1 MAVPAQAIQASRP
14 DVELIGISKSFG
26 SFKAVNTISFSIQQG
41 EFFSLLG
48 PSGCGKSTTLRMI
61 SGFEFPDAG
70 EIRIGGQSMAGIP
83 PYRRATN
90 MVFQRLALF
99 PHMTVLD
106 NVAFGLTVKKLSRSE
121 IAKRCKE
128 ALDLIQLA
136 QLAERFPAQLSG
148 GQQQRVAL
156 ARALVNRPRVLLLD
170 EPLGALD
177 LKLRLQMQLELKR
190 IQRELGTTFVFV
202 THDQG
207 EAMTMSDRIA
217 VMDHGIVAQLGTPQE
232 IYDRPRTR
240 FVAGFIGDANLLEG
254 QVTAISPD
262 GAVLTVAG
270 MPIRVPAVAGLANG
284 ANAGV
289 SLRHERIKVG

>member
-121 IAKRCKE
+121 IAKR
-128 ALDLIQLA
+128 
-136 QLAERFPAQLSG
+136 
-148 GQQQRVAL
+148 
-156 ARALVNRPRVLLLD
+156 
-170 EPLGALD
+170 
-177 LKLRLQMQLELKR
+177 
-190 IQRELGTTFVFV
+190 
-202 THDQG
+202 
-207 EAMTMSDRIA
+207 
-217 VMDHGIVAQLGTPQE
+217 
-232 IYDRPRTR
+232 
-240 FVAGFIGDANLLEG
+240 
-254 QVTAISPD
+254 
-262 GAVLTVAG
+262 
-270 MPIRVPAVAGLANG
+270 
-284 ANAGV
+284 
-289 SLRHERIKVG
+289 